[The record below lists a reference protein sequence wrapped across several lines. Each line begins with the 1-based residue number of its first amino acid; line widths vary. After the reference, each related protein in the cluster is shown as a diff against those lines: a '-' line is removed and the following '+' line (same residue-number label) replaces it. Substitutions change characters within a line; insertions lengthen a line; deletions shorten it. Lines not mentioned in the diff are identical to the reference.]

1 MPMVLRKTQPCG
13 NYDSKRIADIVC
25 CVRAPRCAYARR
37 ADFLSK
43 VPVPSRAH
51 WMRSSSR
58 QFPSGILAGR
68 IGRWLAAKPSD
79 YRHPSWP
86 ELVGCAVLL
95 LVLQWTILA
104 CVAIPASAQPRAKNG
119 DTVRVT
125 PDQMHQL
132 EIVRVELCS
141 FRLFKP
147 AIGQIAFNEDA
158 STVVLT
164 PFSGR
169 VTRLIAKIGEDV
181 KRGDP
186 LFEIDSPEVVQTQT
200 DLIAAVQGLEKSR
213 HQLALAK
220 RVLDRQTALFAD
232 KATSQRELDQAR
244 VDFASAETDLRT
256 AEGTLAAARNRLR
269 VLVGRSEEEVARVER
284 ERLINPLITI
294 NAPIEGTVI
303 ARKVGPGQYVRSDSG
318 DSLYAISNLST
329 MWLKANVP
337 ENDIPLVRVGQEIE
351 VKVAAVPDR
360 VFKARVIAIGA
371 ASDSATRRVSVRS
384 EIANPDAALK
394 SEMFATFK
402 IATGSD
408 EISPGVPT
416 EAVVWDADVAILWVE
431 IEPMLFRRRKVKIGL
446 EQDGRL
452 QVREGLK
459 PGELVVGRGAI
470 FVDNEWRQ

>member
-1 MPMVLRKTQPCG
+1 MKQLSSRVTAGTMSG
-13 NYDSKRIADIVC
+13 NALAASTDRG
-25 CVRAPRCAYARR
+25 RAPRWR
-37 ADFLSK
+37 
-43 VPVPSRAH
+43 P
-51 WMRSSSR
+51 
-58 QFPSGILAGR
+58 
-68 IGRWLAAKPSD
+68 WL
-79 YRHPSWP
+79 R
-86 ELVGCAVLL
+86 GGLL
-95 LVLQWTILA
+95 LALFQIVCILCA
-104 CVAIPASAQPRAKNG
+104 PTGASSQPKPKSN

-125 PDQMHQL
+125 ADQMHQL
-132 EIVRVELCS
+132 EIVKVELCS

-158 STVVLT
+158 STVVMT

-169 VTRLIAKIGEDV
+169 VTRLIAKIGDDV

-200 DLIAAVQGLEKSR
+200 DLIAAVQALEKSK
-213 HQLALAK
+213 HQLTLAK
-220 RVLDRQTALFAD
+220 RVFDRQTGLFAD

-244 VDFASAETDLRT
+244 ADHASAETDLRT
-256 AEGTLAAARNRLR
+256 AEGTLTAARNRLR
-269 VLVGRSEEEVARVER
+269 VLVGRTDAEVARVER

-294 NAPIEGTVI
+294 NTPIDGTVI
-303 ARKVGPGQYVRSDSG
+303 GRKVGPGQYVRSDSG
-318 DSLYAISNLST
+318 DALYSISNLSV

-337 ENDIPLVRVGQEIE
+337 ENDIPLIRVGQEIE
-351 VKVAAVPDR
+351 VRVAAVPDR

-384 EIANPDAALK
+384 EIPNPDAALK

-402 IATGSD
+402 IATG
-408 EISPGVPT
+408 EGELSPGVPT
-416 EAVVWDADVAILWVE
+416 EAVIWDGDTAIVWVE
-431 IEPMLFRRRKVKIGL
+431 REPMLFQRRKVKIGL